1 MAPLQA
7 PLSSMVFYLLLLI
20 LIHRPT
26 LVTADGRGLLG
37 LGKWLYKPFCAHAC
51 RAVIKDRHKCL
62 LTDSAFLRT
71 LALCIAKR
79 CPRDGVT
86 IPVIEEYWY
95 GHIATGT
102 IGNWEVHPLMSY
114 QEALRNAQDD
124 VERVGEGSVPYV
136 RKGKSLNATSFIR
149 KEDWVLEYNARR
161 HLERSERDHGR
172 NAISIAITSVFLPV
186 LLSVLRLLPRR
197 PLWYSRLAA
206 SLEQPLVG
214 RRHRTPIADL
224 AIMPTRG
231 QALYIAYLIA
241 AQVFFCTFPLVY
253 VHPNSLVPTRKQH
266 FFLVIGD
273 RTGVIAVANLL
284 GLLVFSSRNNI
295 LLWITNW
302 RHSTFLLIHRW
313 IGYFLILEV
322 SIHSLLLFLLHLDE
336 HAIESR
342 QPPWIWGVV
351 GSLAFLL
358 LFPTSILPIRKR
370 VYELFLVFHQVFAA
384 LALVATFLHIYHLY
398 RYAWSEIW
406 VYVGGGVWFL
416 DRMFRFVRIA
426 SNGRRRAIVS
436 AVDEDAGGVATE
448 GHVYLYFPM
457 LSWKFWENHPYSVL
471 SSFVSVGESRGGG
484 NNDKAEKVS
493 VSTHSLEPPRT
504 NPRTTLL
511 VKTMDGFTRTL
522 AGRVRASPSHR
533 ITLGVLVESNY
544 HSNLATRNLSR
555 CSSLLCIA
563 GGVGITACLPLIRTF
578 GGVHSRLVWGVRSG
592 ALVRELES
600 ELGTLRTRG
609 VELETSVG
617 KRVNVRDTV
626 REEMEREGDTGD
638 LGVVVCG
645 PNSMADEVR
654 AAVAEFGTKGRRG
667 VVLVDEGFSW

>member
-1 MAPLQA
+1 
-7 PLSSMVFYLLLLI
+7 
-20 LIHRPT
+20 
-26 LVTADGRGLLG
+26 
-37 LGKWLYKPFCAHAC
+37 
-51 RAVIKDRHKCL
+51 
-62 LTDSAFLRT
+62 
-71 LALCIAKR
+71 
-79 CPRDGVT
+79 
-86 IPVIEEYWY
+86 
-95 GHIATGT
+95 
-102 IGNWEVHPLMSY
+102 
-114 QEALRNAQDD
+114 
-124 VERVGEGSVPYV
+124 
-136 RKGKSLNATSFIR
+136 
-149 KEDWVLEYNARR
+149 
-161 HLERSERDHGR
+161 
-172 NAISIAITSVFLPV
+172 
-186 LLSVLRLLPRR
+186 
-197 PLWYSRLAA
+197 
-206 SLEQPLVG
+206 
-214 RRHRTPIADL
+214 
-224 AIMPTRG
+224 MPTRG

-398 RYAWSEIW
+398 RYAWGYEIW

-436 AVDEDAGGVATE
+436 AVDEDAEYLRLEIQGVATE

-471 SSFVSVGESRGGG
+471 SSFVSVGESRDGG

-511 VKTMDGFTRTL
+511 VK
-522 AGRVRASPSHR
+522 
-533 ITLGVLVESNY
+533 TLGVLVESNY